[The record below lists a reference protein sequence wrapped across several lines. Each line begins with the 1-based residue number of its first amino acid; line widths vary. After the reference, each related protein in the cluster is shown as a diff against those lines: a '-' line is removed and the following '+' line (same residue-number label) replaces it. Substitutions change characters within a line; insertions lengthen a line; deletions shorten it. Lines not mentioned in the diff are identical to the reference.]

1 MQLALKAKED
11 EVAAAKAEA
20 AKVAKARDAAVKRS
34 KQLEEARAAAE
45 SDRDALKL
53 GTQRVIAGLDAVLL
67 AKVELAKVG
76 TTAKQLEKARASG
89 AEQS

>member
-53 GTQRVIAGLDAVLL
+53 GAQRIVAEFDAVLL
-67 AKVELAKVG
+67 AKMELAKVG
-76 TTAKQLEKARASG
+76 TRVKQLEKARASG
-89 AEQS
+89 AERS